1 MLPAVAV
8 KPAVVAPAAT
18 ATEVGTVSSVLFEA
32 KATVDPPDG
41 AAALNVTVQVLEAP
55 DARLA
60 GLHCSNDTATAGTG
74 VLLPARFCAWNPPIT
89 SSEEKYPP
97 P

>member
-18 ATEVGTVSSVLFEA
+18 ATEAGTVSSVLFEA

-41 AAALNVTVQVLEAP
+41 AAALNVTVQVLAAP

-60 GLHCSNDTATAGTG
+60 GLHCTDDTVGAGAG
-74 VLLPARFCAWNPPIT
+74 VLLARFCAWNPPIT